1 MPWTAATVPA
11 ASTHAYRLH
20 SSSTAPGSNP
30 TPLGRAQQQLVL
42 RVRILDRAI
51 FVMGKAVPLALGL
64 ALLVLPFA
72 AATRTLSFYDSYDF
86 GYLDYGGDEADNTGY
101 GGYSGGY
108 DYPYD
113 DEDYEEPCVE
123 EGEEGGNTEGSGVC
137 VGCAPITAGAHP
149 YFIALATQYNP
160 FGVHCGGTI
169 IAPDIVITAAH
180 CMKIRLRVQVGRI
193 SLLEGEYQEYAVTH
207 AVIHPEYDSETL
219 HNDVALLKLSKAV
232 EGVEPARLIGATS
245 LEALEGRLADVD
257 MSVMGFGRTT
267 ENGRTSKKLLVG
279 TVQHVPKTDCN
290 GPDSYDGRITGS
302 MLCAKGDGVDSCEGD
317 SGGPL
322 IRQTPVGNNF
332 LVGVVSYGIGC
343 GNEQYPG
350 VYVDV
355 NAVRPWINKEIRRQD
370 TWQAVR

>member
-180 CMKIRLRVQVGRI
+180 CMKIRLRVQVCLRQPRG
-193 SLLEGEYQEYAVTH
+193 YQMAVAVQGSYSATH
-207 AVIHPEYDSETL
+207 ALAGFATDAAPVSTAFMLMDTGANI
-219 HNDVALLKLSKAV
+219 LSSN
-232 EGVEPARLIGATS
+232 L
-245 LEALEGRLADVD
+245 
-257 MSVMGFGRTT
+257 
-267 ENGRTSKKLLVG
+267 
-279 TVQHVPKTDCN
+279 
-290 GPDSYDGRITGS
+290 
-302 MLCAKGDGVDSCEGD
+302 
-317 SGGPL
+317 SGGAHQLAGGRVPR
-322 IRQTPVGNNF
+322 IRSHT
-332 LVGVVSYGIGC
+332 C
-343 GNEQYPG
+343 GDPS
-350 VYVDV
+350 
-355 NAVRPWINKEIRRQD
+355 
-370 TWQAVR
+370 